1 MASPTSRSPRVS
13 IASPYKNTERTTRRP
28 QCPFNVQSKPFQIQ
42 PVMFHPVLPGETL
55 KSLLLQSQVWSDPL
69 DSALKST
76 GWWCEYNVFYIKHR
90 DMPGYEVG
98 SDGLGKDLID
108 MFVSNESIA
117 SHQDADGNVQ
127 TYCPPG
133 GVDFVSAALQR
144 VVDEYFRDEGEAALD
159 YHIDNIP
166 LCQVYGRGRS
176 DVFDKLTLA
185 ADYEDHRVKLD
196 SDDDGEIYVGDEMQ
210 RAFNEWAAAHD
221 AGLVD
226 MTYEDWMR
234 TYGGRSDAGTE
245 PDRVDFHRPEDIAY
259 VREFTYPTNTVDPS
273 TGVPAVAVGW
283 RVASNLRK
291 SFRFTE
297 PGWILVTQTVRPK
310 VYMGNQ
316 QGLVASMMQTRD
328 TWLPAV
334 LNAESTV
341 GHLAV
346 GDTVGPLAS
355 VMTANYMLSIRD
367 LLLYGEQFVNYAPA
381 GLPGFMAL
389 PTAAAVRRYAGAS
402 QVMSMFA
409 NDVTGRFRADGMI
422 SLNILGRQ
430 RETTNNLTLYKA

>member
-1 MASPTSRSPRVS
+1 MAKRTSKNLIANPPTGLQIETGKSVSRVTRSPNIPFYVRHRAFDITPFMVHPILTGES
-13 IASPYKNTERTTRRP
+13 LTNILWQSRAVTKPVTSPLIGWWMEYYFFYVPLRALDKKAGDKAYENMLLDFNEEVADTATANTAT
-28 QCPFNVQSKPFQIQ
+28 
-42 PVMFHPVLPGETL
+42 FHPANAGHDYLT
-55 KSLLLQSQVWSDPL
+55 K
-69 DSALKST
+69 A
-76 GWWCEYNVFYIKHR
+76 Y
-90 DMPGYEVG
+90 
-98 SDGLGKDLID
+98 DLI
-108 MFVSNESIA
+108 VEK
-117 SHQDADGNVQ
+117 
-127 TYCPPG
+127 
-133 GVDFVSAALQR
+133 
-144 VVDEYFRDEGEAALD
+144 YFRDEGEAALD
-159 YHIDNIP
+159 FHIDNIP

-196 SDDDGEIYVGDEMQ
+196 ADDDGEIYVGDEMQ

-259 VREFTYPTNTVDPS
+259 VREFTYPTNTVEPS

-341 GHLAV
+341 GHLAIPE
-346 GDTVGPLAS
+346 TAGPLAA
-355 VMTANYMLSIRD
+355 VMAESYMLSIRD

-389 PTAAAVRRYAGAS
+389 PTAAAVRRYAGAAE
-402 QVMSMFA
+402 VMGMFA
-409 NDVTGRFRADGMI
+409 DEVNGRFRADGMI

-430 RETTNNLTLYKA
+430 RETTNNLTLFKA